1 MKRTT
6 RFEPHSVVHE
16 RRADG
21 SLLLQSTKQLGS
33 VVNTSSDWLHKWS
46 SESPSRVFIA
56 ERSGAGWREESYIAT
71 LEKVRAIAQSMLSRG
86 MGPNTPILIMSG
98 NGVDHGLLTLAAHYI
113 GVPTAPIAEQ
123 YGLIPAAQERLE
135 HAISLV
141 K

>member
-16 RRADG
+16 WRADG

-33 VVNTSSDWLHKWS
+33 VVNTSSDWLRKWS

-71 LEKVRAIAQSMLSRG
+71 LEKVRAIAQS
-86 MGPNTPILIMSG
+86 
-98 NGVDHGLLTLAAHYI
+98 H
-113 GVPTAPIAEQ
+113 E
-123 YGLIPAAQERLE
+123 ERLLKAFTPE
-135 HAISLV
+135 EAALL
-141 K
+141 KRGLKRLAGA